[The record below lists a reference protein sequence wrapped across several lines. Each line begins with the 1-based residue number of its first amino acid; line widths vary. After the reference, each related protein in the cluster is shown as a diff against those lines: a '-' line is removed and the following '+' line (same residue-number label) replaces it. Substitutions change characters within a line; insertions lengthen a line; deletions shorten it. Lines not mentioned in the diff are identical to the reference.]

1 MRHLMDAQW
10 HLIIRFAQFDV
21 AVRKLLLQLQA
32 RRQRF
37 YKDGMFRF
45 RYPVDFDD
53 VTFGSRVIGEF
64 GFHENLPSFAPT
76 ADLFKHEF
84 DERFE

>member
-1 MRHLMDAQW
+1 
-10 HLIIRFAQFDV
+10 
-21 AVRKLLLQLQA
+21 
-32 RRQRF
+32 
-37 YKDGMFRF
+37 MFRF